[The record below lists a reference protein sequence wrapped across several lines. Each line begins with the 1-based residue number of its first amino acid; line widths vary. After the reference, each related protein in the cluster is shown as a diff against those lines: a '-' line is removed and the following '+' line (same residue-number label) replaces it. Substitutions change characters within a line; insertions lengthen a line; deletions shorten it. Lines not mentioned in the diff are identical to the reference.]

1 MRGFTVS
8 ALAALVL
15 AAAGCATTQVSW
27 QEQLRSYPLVKLG
40 DPKPAGEE
48 YVVHIPKGQPF
59 ATKLYIEGGLLEQDV
74 VQDVYA
80 VPRKD
85 LYFYKDWMSF
95 DMTNWKRTRATLAL
109 DWDIGVPSW
118 KNPKP
123 GHLKV
128 ILNERQ

>member
-1 MRGFTVS
+1 MRRVTV
-8 ALAALVL
+8 AVLVVFLVAAG
-15 AAAGCATTQVSW
+15 GCATTGVSW
-27 QEQLRSYPLVKLG
+27 QEQLRNYPLVKLG

-59 ATKLYIEGGLLEQDV
+59 ATKVYIEGGLLEKDV

-80 VPRKD
+80 VPSKD

-95 DMTNWKRTRATLAL
+95 DMRNWKRTRATMAF

-118 KNPKP
+118 KNPNP

>member
-59 ATKLYIEGGLLEQDV
+59 ATKLYIEGGLLESDV

-95 DMTNWKRTRATLAL
+95 DMTNWKRTRAALAL
-109 DWDIGVPSW
+109 DWDVGVPSW